1 MSSTQMTSSKPLAIG
16 IAGYGWWGKVI
27 AKLLAGS
34 PRFDLKYIAEPAEQL
49 HPEASSDSVADV
61 RFLTNFDDL
70 ISQPDLEALVICTPH
85 PQHADQIVAAAERGL
100 HVFCEKPL
108 CMNLAEAEC
117 AIQAC
122 EKHGR
127 VLGVGHERRFEPAMQ
142 LLKEEVRQGAY
153 GTLLQIEANFS
164 QDKFLSLPRDNW
176 RLSNAIAPVG
186 PLTATGIHLVDL
198 SVSFFDRP
206 IGVTARLG
214 SRGAGFENGDTLAIF
229 LEFESGAVSLI
240 SAILA
245 TPFDGRFAL
254 YGSQGWSEIRD
265 RTHPES
271 PTGWD
276 VSRVIRGQ
284 EPFRTFFEPHPA
296 VLENLEA
303 FGAAVR
309 GESEYPIDNQQK
321 RYTVAALEAIMKAV
335 SSRDVQS
342 IKV

>member
-1 MSSTQMTSSKPLAIG
+1 MTSGKPLAVG

-27 AKLLAGS
+27 AKLLSESSSFA
-34 PRFDLKYIAEPAEQL
+34 LKYIAEPIQQL
-49 HPEASSDSVADV
+49 HPTVESGPLKEVK
-61 RFLTNFDDL
+61 FLTDFDDL
-70 ISQPDLEALVICTPH
+70 IRQSDLEALVICTPH
-85 PQHADQIVAAAERGL
+85 PQHAVQIIAAAQRGL

-108 CMNLAEAEC
+108 CMNLADAER

-122 EKHGR
+122 EKHER
-127 VLGVGHERRFEPAMQ
+127 ILGVGHERRFEPAMQ
-142 LLKEEVRQGAY
+142 LLRQEVSQGVY
-153 GTLLQIEANFS
+153 GTPLQIEANFS

-176 RLSNAIAPVG
+176 RLSNAVAPVG

-198 SVSFFDRP
+198 SVSFFGKP

-271 PTGWD
+271 PSGWD
-276 VSRVIRGQ
+276 VSKVTRGQ
-284 EPFRTFFEPHPA
+284 EPLRTFFEPHPA

-303 FGAAVR
+303 FAAAVR
-309 GESEYPIDNQQK
+309 GESVYPVDNQQK

-335 SSRDVQS
+335 SSRNVEA
-342 IKV
+342 INA